1 MISRSNASALIP
13 EEVSREIFQNVAAR
27 STFMQLAR
35 RLPNMSRGQQRLP
48 VMTALPDAQFV
59 NPTDTGLK
67 STTNAE
73 WGNVYL
79 NAEEI
84 ATIVPIPEAVLDD
97 ADYDIWGEIRPQIE
111 EAFGRTI
118 DLASFFG
125 TDRPASWP
133 EGIVTQAVAA
143 GNDVDLS
150 AVVGGGGDIYDAL
163 LGEAGVWSEV
173 ENDGYAVTGAVS
185 TLSMRGRL
193 RGLRDDQGNPIFKS
207 VQGQGGVQ
215 GATSYELDGIPIS
228 FLRNISE
235 AEATALLIAGD
246 WSKAVYSIR
255 QDMTFKL
262 LDQAAIQN
270 PDGSIKYNLAQQDM
284 VALRVV
290 MRFAWAL
297 PNPASRV
304 NTNAATRFPFG
315 VLVA

>member
-48 VMTALPDAQFV
+48 VMTALPNAQFV

-84 ATIVPIPEAVLDD
+84 ATIVPIPESVLDD

-111 EAFGRTI
+111 EAFGRTL
-118 DLASFFG
+118 DLAAFFG

-150 AVVGGGGDIYDAL
+150 TFTGAGDDIYDAL
-163 LGEAGVWSEV
+163 LGETGVWSEV

-215 GATSYELDGIPIS
+215 GATAFELDGTPIN

-262 LDQAAIQN
+262 LDQAIIQN
-270 PDGSIKYNLAQQDM
+270 PDGTIKHNLAQQDM

>member
-1 MISRSNASALIP
+1 VITRTQAQALIP
-13 EEVSREIFQNVAAR
+13 EEVSREIAQNVAVR

-35 RLPNMSRGQQRLP
+35 RLPNMSRNQHRIP
-48 VMTALPDAQFV
+48 VLSSLPDAYFV
-59 NPTDTGLK
+59 NGDTGLK
-67 STTNAE
+67 QTTEME
-73 WGNVYL
+73 WSNVYI

-84 ATIVPIPEAVLDD
+84 AVIVPIPEAVLDD
-97 ADYDIWGEIRPQIE
+97 ADYDIWAEARPQIE
-111 EAFGRTI
+111 EAFGRAI
-118 DLASFFG
+118 DMAVYFG
-125 TDRPASWP
+125 TNRPTNWP
-133 EGIVTQAVAA
+133 TGIVTQAVAA

-150 AVVGGGGDIYDAL
+150 NVVGAGDDIYDAL
-163 LGEAGVWSEV
+163 LGETGVWADV

-193 RGLRDDQGNPIFKS
+193 RGLRDSQGNPIFKS

-215 GATSYELDGIPIS
+215 GATSYELDGVPIN

-246 WSKAVYSIR
+246 WNRVVYSIR

-262 LDQAAIQN
+262 LDQAVIQN
-270 PDGSIKYNLAQQDM
+270 NDGSIKYNLAQQDM

-290 MRFAWAL
+290 MRLGWAL

-304 NTNAATRFPFG
+304 NPTAATRCPFG

>member
-1 MISRSNASALIP
+1 
-13 EEVSREIFQNVAAR
+13 
-27 STFMQLAR
+27 MQLAR
-35 RLPNMSRGQQRLP
+35 RLPNMSRNQHRIP
-48 VMTALPDAQFV
+48 VLSSLPDAYFV
-59 NPTDTGLK
+59 NGDTGLK
-67 STTNAE
+67 QTTEME
-73 WGNVYL
+73 WSNVYI

-84 ATIVPIPEAVLDD
+84 AVIVPIPEAVLDD
-97 ADYDIWGEIRPQIE
+97 ADYDIWAEARPQIE
-111 EAFGRTI
+111 EAFGRAI
-118 DLASFFG
+118 DMAVYFG
-125 TDRPASWP
+125 TNRPTNWP
-133 EGIVTQAVAA
+133 TGIVTQAVAA

-150 AVVGGGGDIYDAL
+150 NVVGAGDDIYDAL
-163 LGEAGVWSEV
+163 LGETGVWADV

-193 RGLRDDQGNPIFKS
+193 RGLRDSQGNPIFKS

-215 GATSYELDGIPIS
+215 GATSYELDGVPIN

-246 WSKAVYSIR
+246 WNRVVYSIR

-262 LDQAAIQN
+262 LDQAVIQN
-270 PDGSIKYNLAQQDM
+270 NDGSIKYNLAQQDM

-290 MRFAWAL
+290 MRLGWAL

-304 NTNAATRFPFG
+304 NTNASTRCPFG

>member
-97 ADYDIWGEIRPQIE
+97 ADYDIWSEIRPQIE
-111 EAFGRTI
+111 EAFGRTL
-118 DLASFFG
+118 DLAALFG

-163 LGEAGVWSEV
+163 LGEAGVWADV
-173 ENDGYAVTGAVS
+173 ENDGHAVTGAVS

-215 GATSYELDGIPIS
+215 GATSYELDGTPIS

-262 LDQAAIQN
+262 LDQAIIQN
-270 PDGSIKYNLAQQDM
+270 PDGTIKHNLAQQDM

>member
-1 MISRSNASALIP
+1 MNRTQVQALIP
-13 EEVSREIFQNVAAR
+13 EEVSREIVQNVAAQ
-27 STFMQLAR
+27 STFLQLAR
-35 RLPNMSRGQQRLP
+35 RLPNMSRKQHRIP
-48 VMTALPDAQFV
+48 VLNSLPDGYFV
-59 NPTDTGLK
+59 NGDTGLK
-67 STTNAE
+67 QTTEME
-73 WGNVYL
+73 WGNVFI

-84 ATIVPIPEAVLDD
+84 AVIVPIPEAVLDD
-97 ADYDIWGEIRPQIE
+97 ADYDIWAEARPQIE
-111 EAFGRTI
+111 AAFGRTI
-118 DLASFFG
+118 DKAVYFG
-125 TDRPASWP
+125 TDRPSVWP

-163 LGEAGVWSEV
+163 LGEAGVWSDV

-215 GATSYELDGIPIS
+215 GATSYELDGVPLN

-235 AEATALLIAGD
+235 AEASALVIAGD
-246 WSKAVYSIR
+246 WDKVVYSIR

-262 LDQAAIQN
+262 LDQAVIQN

-290 MRFAWAL
+290 MRLGWAL

-304 NTNAATRFPFG
+304 NTNAAARCPFG

>member
-1 MISRSNASALIP
+1 
-13 EEVSREIFQNVAAR
+13 
-27 STFMQLAR
+27 MQLAR
-35 RLPNMSRGQQRLP
+35 RLPNMSRNQHRIP
-48 VMTALPDAQFV
+48 VLSSLPDAYFV
-59 NPTDTGLK
+59 NGDTGLK
-67 STTNAE
+67 QTTEME
-73 WGNVYL
+73 WSNVYI

-84 ATIVPIPEAVLDD
+84 AVIVPIPEAVLDD
-97 ADYDIWGEIRPQIE
+97 ADYDIWAEARPQIE
-111 EAFGRTI
+111 EAFGRAI
-118 DLASFFG
+118 DMAVYFG
-125 TDRPASWP
+125 TNRPTNWP
-133 EGIVTQAVAA
+133 TGIVTQAVAA

-150 AVVGGGGDIYDAL
+150 NVVGAGGDIYDAL
-163 LGEAGVWSEV
+163 LGETGVWADV

-193 RGLRDDQGNPIFKS
+193 RGLRDSQGNPIFKS

-215 GATSYELDGIPIS
+215 GATSYELDGVPIN

-246 WSKAVYSIR
+246 WNRVVYSIR

-262 LDQAAIQN
+262 LDQAVIQN
-270 PDGSIKYNLAQQDM
+270 NDGSIKYNLAQQDM

-290 MRFAWAL
+290 MRLGWAL

-304 NTNAATRFPFG
+304 NTNASTRCPFG

>member
-1 MISRSNASALIP
+1 MNRTQVQALIP
-13 EEVSREIFQNVAAR
+13 EEVSREIIQNVAAR

-35 RLPNMSRGQQRLP
+35 RLPNMSRKQHRIP
-48 VMTALPDAQFV
+48 VLNNLPDAYFV
-59 NPTDTGLK
+59 NGDTGLK
-67 STTNAE
+67 QTTDME
-73 WGNVYL
+73 WGNVYI

-84 ATIVPIPEAVLDD
+84 AVIVPIPEAVLDD
-97 ADYDIWGEIRPQIE
+97 ADYDIWAEARPQIE

-118 DLASFFG
+118 DKAVYFG
-125 TDRPASWP
+125 TDRPSVWP

-150 AVVGGGGDIYDAL
+150 ATVGAGDDIYDAL
-163 LGEAGVWSEV
+163 LGEAGVWADV

-193 RGLRDDQGNPIFKS
+193 RGLRDSQGNPIFKS

-215 GATSYELDGIPIS
+215 GATSYELDGVPLN

-235 AEATALLIAGD
+235 AESSALVIAGD
-246 WSKAVYSIR
+246 WDKVVYSIR

-262 LDQAAIQN
+262 LDQAVIQN
-270 PDGSIKYNLAQQDM
+270 PDGSIRYNLAQQDM

-290 MRFAWAL
+290 MRLGWAL

-304 NTNAATRFPFG
+304 NTNASTRCPFG
-315 VLVA
+315 VLVP